1 MFIAFVVTLCFL
13 YLPLCPPRALS
24 FSSFHARHPLK
35 VGVLANLESM
45 GAGGRFHVFQCN
57 SARVASSLGKAF
69 QRAGRAGASG
79 GTGSGRGHP
88 FGSVIGSEIFSAVLS
103 KSAATDYRSFLEFG
117 PPGLVG
123 FDTAYIENG
132 HVYHTVIK
140 EAKEHGG
147 YEGVL

>member
-1 MFIAFVVTLCFL
+1 MRARVPSHHTIL
-13 YLPLCPPRALS
+13 YL
-24 FSSFHARHPLK
+24 HHPLK

-57 SARVASSLGKAF
+57 SARVASALGKAF
-69 QRAGRAGASG
+69 KRASATARGGSETTRGATGEGAGSAGAG
-79 GTGSGRGHP
+79 KGHP

-103 KSAATDYRSFLEFG
+103 KSAATDYRTFLEFG

-132 HVYHTVIK
+132 HVYHTVTNGK
-140 EAKEHGG
+140 AN
-147 YEGVL
+147 